1 MAAGFVAF
9 LEDRGVVAV
18 EGPEAVSF
26 LNGLVTSDVEKLS
39 PGEAAFAALL
49 TPQGKILFD
58 FLAVRTADG
67 FLLDAPRAL
76 AADLAKRLGF
86 YKLRAKVT
94 VADRSEAFGVIA
106 GWATGG
112 SESGVVALEAD
123 GAITYADPRHAG
135 LGRRAIVPRETI
147 AAALAGLAAELRPE
161 ADYDTHRI
169 GLGVPKGGL
178 DFAYGDAFPH
188 DADMDDLAGVD
199 FTKGCYVGQEVVS
212 RMKHRGTARRRVIQV
227 AGIDGAALPAVGTEI
242 VAQGKPVGTVGSAV
256 GADGLALV
264 RLDRVKEAIDAGAA
278 LAAGDVAIEA
288 RLPAFARF
296 SWPAPA
302 AD

>member
-1 MAAGFVAF
+1 MAAGFVAV

-26 LNGLVTSDVEKLS
+26 LDGLVTSDVEKLA

-58 FLAVRTADG
+58 FLPVRTAEGYLIDT
-67 FLLDAPRAL
+67 PRAL

-94 VADRSEAFGVIA
+94 VADRSEIFGVIA

-112 SESGVVALEAD
+112 AAPALDAD
-123 GAITYADPRHAG
+123 GVIAYADPRHAD
-135 LGRRAIVPRETI
+135 LGRRAIVPRETM
-147 AAALAGLAAELRPE
+147 AAVLAGLAAELRPE
-161 ADYDTHRI
+161 ADYETHRI

-227 AGIDGAALPAVGTEI
+227 AGVDGAALPAAGTEI

-278 LAAGDVAIEA
+278 LAAGDVALEP

-296 SWPAPA
+296 GWPAPA